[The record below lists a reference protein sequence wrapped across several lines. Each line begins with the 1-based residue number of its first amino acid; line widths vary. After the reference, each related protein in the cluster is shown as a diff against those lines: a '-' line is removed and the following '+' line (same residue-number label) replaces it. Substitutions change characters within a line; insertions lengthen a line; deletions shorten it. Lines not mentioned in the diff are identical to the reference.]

1 MKFFTHKIVEGKCDQ
16 LVHLQFLKY
25 SKGLY
30 EQKALVQGKKT
41 KDGWN
46 IGTSAEYANEL
57 VRAVAEEVGTDKTSV
72 TGKIITTRDLS
83 KELPSATMSQFAG
96 VKRYDLAQDLSGK
109 EIITLCD
116 QLPNAF
122 FGLSFKSK
130 QTELKIKPKAPKSGK
145 PSSGDDEEV
154 PKADFCKIKTTNK
167 TLAES
172 LLVGAETAK
181 EFSIQHKYNITEII
195 PPKGETDPAKMRE
208 LAIRKGTLTRMVT
221 IDGKTTQKDYPF
233 SA

>member
-1 MKFFTHKIVEGKCDQ
+1 MKFFTHKIVDGKMDN

-41 KDGWN
+41 KDAWS

-57 VRAVAEEVGTDKTSV
+57 VRAVAEEVGSDKTLVS
-72 TGKIITTRDLS
+72 GKIITTRDLQ
-83 KELPSATMSQFAG
+83 KELPTATMTQFAG
-96 VKRYDLAQDLSGK
+96 VKRYELAQEITGK
-109 EIITLCD
+109 EIISLCD

-122 FGLSFKSK
+122 FGISFKSK
-130 QTELKIKPKAPKSGK
+130 QTELKVKAKAPKSKG
-145 PSSGDDEEV
+145 PSEDDADV

-167 TLAES
+167 DLASS

-208 LAIRKGTLTRMVT
+208 LAVRKGTLTRMVT
-221 IDGKTTQKDYPF
+221 TEGKTTQKDYPF

>member
-1 MKFFTHKIVEGKCDQ
+1 MKFFTHKIVEGKMDN

-41 KDGWN
+41 KDAWA

-57 VRAVAEEVGTDKTSV
+57 VRAVAEEVGNDKTTV
-72 TGKIITTRDLS
+72 TGKIITTRDLQ
-83 KELPSATMSQFAG
+83 KELPNATMTQFAG
-96 VKRYDLAQDLSGK
+96 VKRYDLAQEMTGK
-109 EIITLCD
+109 EIINLCD

-122 FGLSFKSK
+122 FGLTFKSK
-130 QTELKIKPKAPKSGK
+130 QTELKVKAKAPKSKG
-145 PSSGDDEEV
+145 PSEDSEEV

-167 TLAES
+167 ELATS
-172 LLVGAETAK
+172 LIVGAENAK

-195 PPKGETDPAKMRE
+195 PPKGETDPARMRE